1 MDALRNAMGYGAQSG
16 QEPLSG
22 QTGQGT
28 ASEPYDAGNVAGI
41 LLYSPILHPY
51 KLWCLTACA

>member
-22 QTGQGT
+22 QAGQGT
-28 ASEPYDAGNVAGI
+28 ASEPYDAGNVAGM
-41 LLYSPILHPY
+41 LLYPPILHPSSY
-51 KLWCLTACA
+51 GV

>member
-1 MDALRNAMGYGAQSG
+1 MDSVRNAMGYGAQSG

-28 ASEPYDAGNVAGI
+28 VDEPYDAGNISGT
-41 LLYSPILHPY
+41 LYQPSF
-51 KLWCLTACA
+51 TA